1 MIKELWQ
8 NFPRLIEEKI
18 NALLDEAE
26 PNPVKA
32 FQLYKTCQQE
42 NLWTESFEKFSDHLD
57 HFFAM
62 PKQDRRK
69 SELDRVLERPMH
81 SSIFASFHLNFRTAS
96 VSNHSVLSLA
106 NWAHNLMRVG
116 YKTESAVISMDVLTK
131 TLHYITHPPFFEKAE
146 NIEFEDFCA
155 AWKKTVFGLFGK
167 QYDAELNKIVSELRW
182 LQTQIQSEEK
192 ALQKSGFVP
201 TIYLTQT
208 EIDWTEA
215 VLQAVSENIEIPKYP
230 LSKGPQKQRLI
241 DLVRTISLYKIVQTT
256 KLPEFMEH
264 RDKIRATIIDRC
276 EKLLQECAR

>member
-26 PNPVKA
+26 PSQAKA

-42 NLWTESFEKFSDHLD
+42 NLWSESFEKFSEHLD
-57 HFFAM
+57 HFFAL
-62 PKQDRRK
+62 PKHDRRK
-69 SELDRVLERPMH
+69 SELDRLLDRPMH
-81 SSIFASFHLNFRTAS
+81 SSVFAGFHLNFRTAS
-96 VSNHSVLSLA
+96 VSSRSVAGLA

-116 YKTESAVISMDVLTK
+116 YKTDSAVISMDVLTK

-167 QYDAELNKIVSELRW
+167 KYDAELDKIVSELRW
-182 LQTQIQSEEK
+182 LQTQIKNEEK

-215 VLQAVSENIEIPKYP
+215 VLRAVSDNTDIPKYP
-230 LSKGPQKQRLI
+230 LSKGPQKQRLV

-256 KLPEFMEH
+256 KLPEFIEH

-276 EKLLQECAR
+276 EKLLNECAR